1 MAESEEEETLY
12 EILGVSEDA
21 SAEDIVKSY
30 RQRALTEHPDKGGDK
45 DRFDELAKAYAVLS
59 DEKQRAAYDEKLEK
73 ERDRADLVQG
83 ARSGYSKQQL
93 QAPMA
98 RQKTAPTPG
107 SRRQAAMRIS
117 QPGRPEHCAEEWKGL
132 GSAKGYLKMLTDEVT
147 PEQTT
152 EKLLAQ
158 YAELPRGKDKKREWC
173 SGLRGED
180 KQNLKLAAKKKE
192 EAARAKW
199 SAWLSNGV
207 ANAKAPKAKAK
218 TKPIKKATTAC
229 KEPSPLLDEVSTDTG
244 PEETSPT
251 EVNIEA

>member
-1 MAESEEEETLY
+1 MAETVEETLY
-12 EILGVSEDA
+12 EILDVDEDA
-21 SAEDIVKSY
+21 STEEIIKSY

-59 DEKQRAAYDEKLEK
+59 DAKQRATYDEQLEK
-73 ERDRADLVQG
+73 DRAHADLVQG
-83 ARSGYSKQQL
+83 ARAPYSKQQL

-132 GSAKGYLKMLTDEVT
+132 GSAKGILKSIADEVT
-147 PEQTT
+147 PEQQT

-158 YAELPRGKDKKREWC
+158 YVELPRGKEKKRDWTN
-173 SGLRGED
+173 GLRGED

-192 EAARAKW
+192 AAERAKW
-199 SAWLSNGV
+199 SAWLGNGV
-207 ANAKAPKAKAK
+207 ANVKAPKAKAK
-218 TKPIKKATTAC
+218 SRPTKKPAAVS
-229 KEPSPLLDEVSTDTG
+229 KEPSEAVCKEHVKVV
-244 PEETSPT
+244 EECQ
-251 EVNIEA
+251 IEQTVCVEAC

>member
-1 MAESEEEETLY
+1 LSEEEETLY

-21 SAEDIVKSY
+21 SPEDIVKSY

-45 DRFDELAKAYAVLS
+45 DRFDELAKAYAVIS
-59 DEKQRAAYDEKLEK
+59 DENQRAVYDEKLEK
-73 ERDRADLVQG
+73 ERDRAEIVQG
-83 ARSGYSKQQL
+83 APSGYSKQQL

-98 RQKTAPTPG
+98 RQKTMPTPG
-107 SRRQAAMRIS
+107 SKRQAGMGIS
-117 QPGRPEHCAEEWKGL
+117 HPGRPEHCAEEWKGL
-132 GSAKGYLKMLTDEVT
+132 GSAKAFRAMIKDEVT

-152 EKLLAQ
+152 EKLFAQ
-158 YAELPRGKDKKREWC
+158 YAELPRGKEKKRDWC
-173 SGLRGED
+173 RGLRGED
-180 KQNLKLAAKKKE
+180 KVNLKLAAKKKE

-199 SAWLSNGV
+199 SAWLTTGV

-218 TKPIKKATTAC
+218 SKPIKKATTAC
-229 KEPSPLLDEVSTDTG
+229 KEPSPPLDEVSTDAG